1 MKRSPWMAAL
11 LAASTGMV
19 VALSAGAGGLA
30 SRADAAVN
38 ARPNILLINLDDMR
52 PSGGTLDVMPH
63 VRTWFQQ
70 QGQTYTH
77 NYPSTPLCSPS
88 RGSLFTGRY
97 GHNNDITGNGLDT
110 EIAAMDQSATF
121 QGYLQAAGYSTALVG
136 KFMNTVPLSKSPL
149 NWDHWTFTT
158 GGYNDVSYNIDG
170 TVRKVAGYYSTVL
183 GDQVVQDLNT
193 FKANDAKPWLIYV
206 APQAPHDPFTP
217 ETKYANA
224 AVPTWTLPASF
235 NEADVSDKPSNVS
248 SRPLLNVATAQQRR
262 TDQLRTLMSVDDMV
276 GKITDEITRLGE
288 DQNTLAIFTSDNG
301 YLWGEHRIL
310 DKRFPY
316 TDSEST
322 TLIMRWPGHIPAGT
336 TDSRLVSGVD
346 MLPTLLDAAGVTP
359 TLKYPLDGTS
369 ILSGQRRSQILVEYG
384 RSLDSPLP
392 PWSSVITPT
401 AQYTQWYDAT
411 TGAVTGREY
420 YDLTTDPDQLVNLL
434 GDASTA
440 NDPDNA
446 LWSAR
451 LNALRTCVG
460 QQCVVSDGEVESP
473 PVAVMA
479 VPACSGLTCTF
490 SGAGS
495 YDSDGTIVGYSW
507 QFGDGQ
513 TATVV
518 APGHTY
524 ASPGS
529 YQVTLTVTDD
539 ESATGTATRTVVV
552 GTPSTVAYRGGSAK
566 SVNAT
571 RATVTVPAGVRAGDA
586 LLLLVSANR
595 TDSTL
600 GVPAGWTRLQTATD
614 GTMQSAVWWRLA
626 GATDAGSALTVTA
639 TLTTK
644 TDVQLLAYSGTA
656 ASPIAAFAVATE
668 PGTSASHRTPTV
680 SAGASGG
687 WLVSYWADKT
697 GNATGWTGPA
707 GATRRLQSVGTGGG
721 RITSL
726 SVDSGGPVGAGTAG
740 GLSATSSVSGNMS
753 VMWSIVL
760 AAAS

>member
-11 LAASTGMV
+11 LAASTGVV
-19 VALSAGAGGLA
+19 VALGAGSGGLA
-30 SRADAAVN
+30 SRAEAAVN
-38 ARPNILLINLDDMR
+38 AQPNILLINLDDMR

-63 VRTWFQQ
+63 VRSWFQQ
-70 QGQTYTH
+70 QGQTYTR

-97 GHNNDITGNGLDT
+97 GHNNGITGNGLDA
-110 EIAAMDQSATF
+110 EIAAMDQAATF
-121 QGYLQAAGYSTALVG
+121 QGYLHAAGYSTALVG

-224 AVPTWTLPASF
+224 AVPAWTPPASF
-235 NEADVSDKPSNVS
+235 NEADVSDKPSNVR
-248 SRPLLNVATAQQRR
+248 SRPLVDVPTAQQRR

-322 TLIMRWPGHIPAGT
+322 TLIMRWPGHVPAGT

-359 TLKYPLDGTS
+359 TFKYPLDGTS
-369 ILSGQRRSQILVEYG
+369 ILSGPRRSQILVEYG

-401 AQYTQWYDAT
+401 AQYTQWYDGT

-420 YDLTTDPDQLVNLL
+420 YDLSTDPDQLVNLL
-434 GDASTA
+434 GDTSTA
-440 NDPDNA
+440 NDPDVA

-518 APGHTY
+518 APSHTY
-524 ASPGS
+524 ASAGS

-539 ESATGTATRTVVV
+539 EYATGRATRTLVV
-552 GTPSTVAYRGGSAK
+552 GMPSTVTYRGGATK

-595 TDSTL
+595 TDSKL

-614 GTMQSAVWWRLA
+614 GTIQSAVWWRLA
-626 GATDAGSALTVTA
+626 GAADAGSALTVTA

-644 TDVQLLAYSGTA
+644 TDVQLLAYSGAA

-668 PGTSASHRTPTV
+668 PGTGASHRTPTV
-680 SAGASGG
+680 SVGASGG

-697 GNATGWTGPA
+697 GTATGWTGPA
-707 GATRRLQSVGTGGG
+707 GTTRRLQSVGSGGG
-721 RITSL
+721 HITSL
-726 SVDSGGPVGAGTAG
+726 SVDSGGPVSVGTAG
-740 GLSATSSVSGNMS
+740 GLSATSSVSSNMT